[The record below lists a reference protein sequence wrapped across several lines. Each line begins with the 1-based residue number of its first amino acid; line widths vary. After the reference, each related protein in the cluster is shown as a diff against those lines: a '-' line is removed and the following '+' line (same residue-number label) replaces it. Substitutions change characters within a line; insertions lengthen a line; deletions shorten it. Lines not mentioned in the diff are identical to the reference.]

1 MEGKDPLEGCSLP
14 EDMERFS
21 LKGQHSSKG
30 LRPLEDLSS
39 LKHRAKTDDLK
50 DLEHPACQNK
60 NARRLIETNASNLQS
75 VVKSLASEGGLSRIQ
90 ELVQQDFSTMPPAMK
105 LERFQS
111 QILPFLEIVSHPDFL
126 SSLILEQAVGTI
138 YNILYGRGGSR
149 AVGLFTY
156 IGDVLEAS
164 RDDIDFAEKLEVSCH
179 VFSLVVELNS
189 EAQVQNDL
197 KTQAKRMHDLFVAI
211 QGTDR
216 NHGNRYLDRLLR
228 RLEMG
233 SSLPTASKPKVKPKK
248 TDPSFV
254 VAHEPPGGRH
264 NNDHANICN
273 IRIMPTYQEIIYR
286 RAEYLPATDPTQW
299 HIDGIQGLVDRNF
312 RLLREDTIGQLRDA
326 IHVELQPSPSGH
338 RTQQRTLSYHDARI
352 AHLNLDPVLGFYFE
366 VQFPQPWRLR
376 TFTARERQIWWQVS
390 KRLQPGA
397 LVCLIVRGKS
407 VIFCTVTELRRTQ
420 TEDSETKKEATD
432 QLLWNDNEKASV
444 LLHLVDQRSNIIQSI
459 LHQYSRKA
467 LPMSLVEFPGVL
479 LPGFE
484 PTLRAL
490 QSISESQNLPFPD
503 LLLPADSSRGGKR
516 SIPPPA
522 YALKRGFVFNLR
534 CLMNNGKDFHVR
546 AGQPVDVEYLHENSS
561 LDGAQAE
568 ALVHSLQHT
577 IGIIQGSPGTG
588 KSYTGVALIKALLAN
603 RVQGKTRLGP
613 IICVTYTNHALDQ
626 LLEALIAK
634 GVTSQIVRIGSR
646 SKSERLQQFNIRQVA
661 QNIDRTRLEKS
672 SQWSLYGELK
682 KYTKDF
688 DALGLRETTTATR
701 LQAYLR
707 ENYYQH
713 YSALF
718 GEDDDGYQIVT
729 NQDPQVEINKWLQ
742 DGAYDSPVVR
752 SVDDLQMVNPL
763 QMCRPERQ
771 VLYEH
776 WIQEMTAD
784 MHDEVIQLTAS
795 HAETKSEFDDI
806 RDEVN
811 LRCLNEAHIIGLTTS
826 GLVRNLS
833 MLRNLQ
839 SKVVLCE
846 EAGEVLEAHLLTAL
860 LPSGE
865 EAKVVIISLVRS
877 NPQNRCG
884 FLRTPNRINVLLS
897 RAQHGMYIIGNS
909 ATSEH
914 VPMWAKVLEILRRNE
929 NIGPALELQCPRH
942 PDTPI
947 YVCEPDDFTRVSP
960 EGGCDLRC
968 VQRLSCGHA
977 CVQKCHSKILHNA
990 VHCLERCQRS
1000 LKGCSHECPKRCG
1013 DACPTKCTV
1022 DVFQADRTLECGHVV
1037 QNLPCWQS
1045 QNLKAVKCTVMVEK
1059 EVPNCHHTVSVA
1071 CHVDVTSLSFQC
1083 GTICGQPR
1091 PATDI
1096 ATTAPG
1102 TTE

>member
-1 MEGKDPLEGCSLP
+1 
-14 EDMERFS
+14 
-21 LKGQHSSKG
+21 
-30 LRPLEDLSS
+30 
-39 LKHRAKTDDLK
+39 
-50 DLEHPACQNK
+50 
-60 NARRLIETNASNLQS
+60 
-75 VVKSLASEGGLSRIQ
+75 
-90 ELVQQDFSTMPPAMK
+90 
-105 LERFQS
+105 
-111 QILPFLEIVSHPDFL
+111 
-126 SSLILEQAVGTI
+126 
-138 YNILYGRGGSR
+138 
-149 AVGLFTY
+149 
-156 IGDVLEAS
+156 
-164 RDDIDFAEKLEVSCH
+164 
-179 VFSLVVELNS
+179 
-189 EAQVQNDL
+189 
-197 KTQAKRMHDLFVAI
+197 
-211 QGTDR
+211 
-216 NHGNRYLDRLLR
+216 
-228 RLEMG
+228 
-233 SSLPTASKPKVKPKK
+233 
-248 TDPSFV
+248 
-254 VAHEPPGGRH
+254 
-264 NNDHANICN
+264 
-273 IRIMPTYQEIIYR
+273 
-286 RAEYLPATDPTQW
+286 
-299 HIDGIQGLVDRNF
+299 
-312 RLLREDTIGQLRDA
+312 
-326 IHVELQPSPSGH
+326 
-338 RTQQRTLSYHDARI
+338 
-352 AHLNLDPVLGFYFE
+352 
-366 VQFPQPWRLR
+366 
-376 TFTARERQIWWQVS
+376 
-390 KRLQPGA
+390 
-397 LVCLIVRGKS
+397 
-407 VIFCTVTELRRTQ
+407 
-420 TEDSETKKEATD
+420 
-432 QLLWNDNEKASV
+432 
-444 LLHLVDQRSNIIQSI
+444 
-459 LHQYSRKA
+459 
-467 LPMSLVEFPGVL
+467 MSLVEFPGVL

-503 LLLPADSSRGGKR
+503 LLLPADSSTGGKR

-577 IGIIQGSPGTG
+577 IGIIQGPPGTG

-626 LLEALIAK
+626 LLEALIDK

-646 SKSERLQQFNIRQVA
+646 SRSERLQQFNIRKVA

-701 LQAYLR
+701 LRAYLR
-707 ENYYQH
+707 ENYSQH

-718 GEDDDGYQIVT
+718 GENDDGYQIVT

-752 SVDDLQMVNPL
+752 SVDHLQMVNPL
-763 QMCRPERQ
+763 QMCRQERQ

-795 HAETKSEFDDI
+795 HAETKSDFDDI

-826 GLVRNLS
+826 GLARNLS

-860 LPSGE
+860 LPSVEHTILIGDHLQLRPQIHNHELSRENPLGGEKYSLDVSLFERLVDSESAMGSNLPFCTLETQRRMHPSIAQLVRDTLYPRLSDDPSVADYPDVVGMRRRLFWLDHRVPEGGSGIHDAMATTHWNQHEIDMTIGLVSHLVRQGKYHSNEIAVLTPYLGQLHRLRQILGRSFAISLGEQDQEDLDNAGFEDETAAGPTIRTTLLRTLRVATIDNFQGE

-877 NPQNRCG
+877 NPQNCCG

-897 RAQHGMYIIGNS
+897 RAQHGMYIIRNS

-914 VPMWAKVLEILRRNE
+914 VPMWANVLEILRRNE

-947 YVCEPDDFTRVSP
+947 YVSEPDDFTRVSP

-968 VQRLSCGHA
+968 VHRLACGHA
-977 CVQKCHSKILHNA
+977 CKQKCHSNILHNA
-990 VHCLERCQRS
+990 VYCIERCQRP

-1013 DACPTKCTV
+1013 DACPSKCTV

-1045 QNLKAVKCTVMVEK
+1045 QNLKAVKCTVMIEK
-1059 EVPNCHHTVSVA
+1059 QVPSCHHTVSVA
-1071 CHVDVTSLSFQC
+1071 FHIDVTSHSFQC
-1083 GTICGQPR
+1083 GTLCG
-1091 PATDI
+1091 
-1096 ATTAPG
+1096 
-1102 TTE
+1102 

>member
-1 MEGKDPLEGCSLP
+1 MR
-14 EDMERFS
+14 M
-21 LKGQHSSKG
+21 
-30 LRPLEDLSS
+30 
-39 LKHRAKTDDLK
+39 
-50 DLEHPACQNK
+50 PAFIQD
-60 NARRLIETNASNLQS
+60 ARRLIETNASNLQS

-860 LPSGE
+860 LPSVEHTILIGDHLQLRPQIHNHELSRENPLGGE
-865 EAKVVIISLVRS
+865 KYSLDVSLFERLVDSESAMGSNLPFCTLETQRRMHPSIAQLVRDTLYPRLS
-877 NPQNRCG
+877 DDPSVADYPDVVGTRRRL
-884 FLRTPNRINVLLS
+884 FWLDHRI
-897 RAQHGMYIIGNS
+897 
-909 ATSEH
+909 
-914 VPMWAKVLEILRRNE
+914 
-929 NIGPALELQCPRH
+929 
-942 PDTPI
+942 
-947 YVCEPDDFTRVSP
+947 P
-960 EGGCDLRC
+960 EGDSGI
-968 VQRLSCGHA
+968 H
-977 CVQKCHSKILHNA
+977 
-990 VHCLERCQRS
+990 
-1000 LKGCSHECPKRCG
+1000 
-1013 DACPTKCTV
+1013 DA
-1022 DVFQADRTLECGHVV
+1022 
-1037 QNLPCWQS
+1037 
-1045 QNLKAVKCTVMVEK
+1045 M
-1059 EVPNCHHTVSVA
+1059 
-1071 CHVDVTSLSFQC
+1071 
-1083 GTICGQPR
+1083 
-1091 PATDI
+1091 
-1096 ATTAPG
+1096 ATTHWN
-1102 TTE
+1102 